1 MLEIKKVVSCFIE
14 CRGRLLLLKRSE
26 KVGTYKGKWATISGY
41 LERPPDEQAYIELKE
56 EVGLSEQD
64 VTLIRCGE
72 VLEIEDSEIGLKWLV
87 HPYLFKLKNSGRI
100 NIDWEHREYK
110 WVLPEDVASYHT
122 VPGLDEALARVY
134 PV

>member
-14 CRGRLLLLKRSE
+14 CGGCLLLLKRSE
-26 KVGTYKGKWATISGY
+26 KVGTYKGKWATVSGY

-87 HPYLFKLKNSGRI
+87 YPYLFKLKKSGRI

>member
-1 MLEIKKVVSCFIE
+1 MLETKKVVSCFIE
-14 CRGRLLLLKRSE
+14 CGGRLLLLKRSE
-26 KVGTYKGKWATISGY
+26 KVGTYKGKWATVSGY

-87 HPYLFKLKNSGRI
+87 YPYLFKLKNSGRI